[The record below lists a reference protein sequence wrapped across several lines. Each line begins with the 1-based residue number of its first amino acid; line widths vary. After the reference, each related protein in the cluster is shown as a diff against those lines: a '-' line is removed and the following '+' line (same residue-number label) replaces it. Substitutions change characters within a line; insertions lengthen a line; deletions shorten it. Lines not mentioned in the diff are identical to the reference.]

1 MFTCGFVLTGFLS
14 SLKAAN
20 IDSVWL
26 LLIIVSR
33 ELKQVFFDDIF
44 RISYK
49 VVRCLVLVSSTAVA
63 CNVADLSCDCEAVNF
78 AGALFGRLFSL
89 IICKCYEEGI

>member
-14 SLKAAN
+14 NLKAAN

-26 LLIIVSR
+26 LLITVSR
-33 ELKQVFFDDIF
+33 ELKHVFFEDIF

-49 VVRCLVLVSSTAVA
+49 VVRCLELVSFSTAVA
-63 CNVADLSCDCEAVNF
+63 CTVADLSCDCEAVNF
-78 AGALFGRLFSL
+78 AGALFGRLFS
-89 IICKCYEEGI
+89 

>member
-14 SLKAAN
+14 NLKAAN
-20 IDSVWL
+20 RDSVWL
-26 LLIIVSR
+26 LLITVSR
-33 ELKQVFFDDIF
+33 ELKQVFFEDIF

-49 VVRCLVLVSSTAVA
+49 VARCLVLVSSTTEVA

-78 AGALFGRLFSL
+78 ARARFGRLFS
-89 IICKCYEEGI
+89 